1 MSRKLTRE
9 AFRKLIAEDL
19 VWLEAQPRT
28 LEREHIAM
36 ALKESERFHYDLV
49 DLLRRIVAEDDARNR
64 ADEACMSDALR
75 DEVCGWVRQLEGPHG
90 D

>member
-1 MSRKLTRE
+1 MSLKLNLE

-19 VWLEAQPRT
+19 AWLEAQPRT

-49 DLLRRIVAEDDARNR
+49 DLLRRIVAEDDALTAAGKEGLSDVL
-64 ADEACMSDALR
+64 ADEIFA
-75 DEVCGWVRQLEGPHG
+75 WVDQLSGPHG